1 MNGIS
6 FIHCVGRTQWEKE
19 ERKKKNKKHLILFQS
34 TELEKWKLL
43 KIRMALDCHFIRVF
57 LQVKRL
63 RCLPISLQV
72 LNGPL
77 YRPSHLLATHV

>member
-1 MNGIS
+1 MNDIS
-6 FIHCVGRTQWEKE
+6 FIHCVGRTQWEE
-19 ERKKKNKKHLILFQS
+19 EEKKKNQNLILFQL

-43 KIRMALDCHFIRVF
+43 KIQMALDCHFIRVF
-57 LQVKRL
+57 LQVKLL

-77 YRPSHLLATHV
+77 YHPSHLLATHV